1 MARFCPNCGT
11 EVDETAVF
19 CPTCGQPIDQA
30 SETEI
35 PAAPAWPDPAPSAEP
50 DVPKQPD
57 APVDAPR
64 IDSWRGTDPDVEP
77 LRVDRFDDHT
87 HVEAAPPPPPP
98 HPGVAPPVAGE
109 PGSRQEPRQI
119 NLPVT
124 WPVTMSAWLIGVGS
138 AVAAVGVLVGL
149 FRGVINPIDVLLLLL
164 LLGIAV
170 TVFFPTSVP
179 AIPHL
184 RLATFVVALIAFGMA
199 LDRIGFGGAGVGELL
214 LFLGAAAAGIG
225 CILLEL
231 GRDQP
236 LGGSA

>member
-11 EVDETAVF
+11 EVDDTAVF

-35 PAAPAWPDPAPSAEP
+35 PAAPAWPDPVRPAEADAPEEP
-50 DVPKQPD
+50 DEPAV
-57 APVDAPR
+57 APR
-64 IDSWRGTDPDVEP
+64 VVGWREADADVEP
-77 LRVDRFDDHT
+77 PRVDRFEDHT
-87 HVEAAPPPPPP
+87 RVEAAPPPPAAAA
-98 HPGVAPPVAGE
+98 APPPAASE
-109 PGSRQEPRQI
+109 PGSRPEARQV

-124 WPVTMSAWLIGVGS
+124 WPVTMSGWLIGVGA
-138 AVAAVGVLVGL
+138 AVGAVGVLVGL
-149 FRGVINPIDVLLLLL
+149 FRGVINPVDVLLLLL

-170 TVFFPTSVP
+170 SVFFPTSVP

-184 RLATFVVALIAFGMA
+184 RLATFVVVLIAFGMA